1 MKEFQFDLEN
11 RPGALAEVAEAFGEE
26 RVNIEGIAGV
36 AGDDKGL
43 IRLVV
48 DDAGKARRALGNLGI
63 AFEEKEVLVI
73 DVPNHPGELATVLR
87 RLAEE
92 GLNVESCYAGVERNK
107 LVLAVDQVNQAKRI
121 LRIS

>member
-1 MKEFQFDLEN
+1 MKEFRFDLEN
-11 RPGALAEVAEAFGEE
+11 RPGALAEVAEAFGEG
-26 RVNIEGIAGV
+26 RINIEGIAGV

-107 LVLAVDQVNQAKRI
+107 LVLAVDQVDQAKRI

>member
-1 MKEFQFDLEN
+1 MKEFRFDLEN

-43 IRLVV
+43 IRLVA
-48 DDAGKARRALGNLGI
+48 DDAGKARRVLGNLGI
-63 AFEEKEVLVI
+63 AFEEKEALVI

-92 GLNVESCYAGVERNK
+92 GLNVESSYAGVERNK
-107 LVLAVDQVNQAKRI
+107 LVLAVDQVDQAKRI